1 MCIAEALA
9 MPGKPLEGFARVV
22 AAGAASQS
30 GDPEKALEHLDQ
42 AGAAFGGRP
51 VIGSVDLDITRGLL
65 QIQLG
70 RVEEALKTLGA
81 IKPVAASPNSY
92 LLSTLA
98 LAQAASGSVKQAQTT
113 ARQVLDDGRGTYL
126 DERTAMLVL
135 ALSDASQGATAE
147 AQKMFNL
154 AILAVD
160 STESR
165 MSQAVVRL
173 ARAMAE
179 EFLELDTAKKSR
191 IESDDMLAALEVEP
205 VGWELAFGLVLRSGN
220 SFAVSANSR

>member
-1 MCIAEALA
+1 MLA
-9 MPGKPLEGFARVV
+9 K
-22 AAGAASQS
+22 
-30 GDPEKALEHLDQ
+30 
-42 AGAAFGGRP
+42 
-51 VIGSVDLDITRGLL
+51 
-65 QIQLG
+65 
-70 RVEEALKTLGA
+70 
-81 IKPVAASPNSY
+81 
-92 LLSTLA
+92 
-98 LAQAASGSVKQAQTT
+98 
-113 ARQVLDDGRGTYL
+113 
-126 DERTAMLVL
+126 
-135 ALSDASQGATAE
+135 GATAE